1 MFEENGFNNGFQYDF
16 NGYINGNQGGG
27 FYPPRTE
34 THFSKGI
41 LIASLIAAVIF
52 YFIGELIYGAFI
64 ENINSI
70 VFMGVYFAIFGLILA
85 VCLLVAAKISNLD
98 ISAKSLFVSAI
109 CILLLLL
116 LGMFFEFLYELDFG
130 KMEPVKDNYIFAI
143 DNSGSMKT
151 NDPNQK
157 RTAAVLQL
165 LENKEES
172 VEFAVYSF
180 GDTIEKVRD
189 MAFSTDGVE
198 DFAVSPN
205 GGTPIVGVLTKIM
218 DDMESGILSYDEGSQ
233 VILLTDGY
241 ATDNGFFG
249 LEINSIL
256 KKFNKKKVSIST
268 VGLGDVDERFLSNIS
283 EKTGGLSVTTDNVE
297 ALGSA
302 MASVVRTTNAERNLL
317 SSRVQINMNF
327 LYVIMRIV
335 FVTILGVVFTGIKIA
350 MTDESV
356 NTSMIIISSL
366 ITCFLGAVIL
376 EVGLS
381 LILPGFIARLIL
393 VLLIG
398 LTITMIEKVVRME
411 LGYGTLGR
419 L

>member
-1 MFEENGFNNGFQYDF
+1 MFGENGFNNGCQNAFY
-16 NGYINGNQGGG
+16 GGMNGNTSGG
-27 FYPPRTE
+27 FYPQRTE
-34 THFSKGI
+34 THFSKGF

-52 YFIGELIYGAFI
+52 YFIGELIYSALI
-64 ENINSI
+64 DNISSI
-70 VFMGVYFAIFGLILA
+70 VFMGVYFATFGLILA
-85 VCLLVAAKISNLD
+85 ASLLMTAKLSNLD
-98 ISAKSLFVSAI
+98 ISAKSLLVSGI

-116 LGMFFEFLYELDFG
+116 LGILFEFLYELDFG
-130 KMEPVKDNYIFAI
+130 RVEPVRDTYIFAI
-143 DNSGSMKT
+143 DNSGSMET
-151 NDPNQK
+151 NDPDQK
-157 RTAAVLQL
+157 RTAAVYQL
-165 LENKEES
+165 LENQEES

-180 GDTIEKVRD
+180 GDTVEKVRD
-189 MAFSTDGVE
+189 MASVVEGVG

-218 DDMESGILSYDEGSQ
+218 EDMESAVLPYDEGCQ

-249 LEINSIL
+249 LEINNIL

-268 VGLGDVDERFLSNIS
+268 VGLGDVDERFLSDIS
-283 EKTGGLSVTTDNVE
+283 GKTGGLSVTTDNVE

-317 SSRVQINMNF
+317 SARAQVNMNF
-327 LYVIMRIV
+327 LYMIMRIV
-335 FVTILGVVFTGIKIA
+335 FVTIMGVIFIGIKIA

-366 ITCFLGAVIL
+366 IACFLGAVIL
-376 EVGLS
+376 EIGLE
-381 LILPGFIARLIL
+381 LILSGFIARLIL
-393 VLLIG
+393 VFLIS
-398 LTITMIEKVVRME
+398 LTITTIEKVIRME
-411 LGYGTLGR
+411 FGYGTLGR